1 MENALVLARGEKD
14 KQVYISPDGELKT
27 KQEQQDRVLKM
38 KQFIT
43 VSENHARK
51 NGVFPPGNKKTT
63 KVETTSTRKTVQEEE
78 SNVVGDNEDEFV
90 N

>member
-43 VSENHARK
+43 VCENHARK
-51 NGVFPPGNKKTT
+51 NGVFPPPDTSKKQSSSEVIVL
-63 KVETTSTRKTVQEEE
+63 KKNVVQEA
-78 SNVVGDNEDEFV
+78 DDDEFV